1 MNYDF
6 KKLYLE
12 AQMPTIG
19 PDFGTI
25 FNDCKKIAAWT
36 GAYKDEI
43 KSLVKKGWS
52 SAQKIVE
59 YLKKKYHKT

>member
-1 MNYDF
+1 
-6 KKLYLE
+6 
-12 AQMPTIG
+12 MPIG
-19 PDFGTI
+19 PDFDTI
-25 FNDCKKIAAWT
+25 FKDCKNIAAWT
-36 GAYKDEI
+36 AAHKDEI

>member
-19 PDFGTI
+19 PKFDSI
-25 FNDCKKIAAWT
+25 FANCIKIAAW
-36 GAYKDEI
+36 AVEHEDEI
-43 KSLVKKGWS
+43 KSLVKKGWTN
-52 SAQKIVE
+52 AQKIID
-59 YLKKKYHKT
+59 YLKKKYHK